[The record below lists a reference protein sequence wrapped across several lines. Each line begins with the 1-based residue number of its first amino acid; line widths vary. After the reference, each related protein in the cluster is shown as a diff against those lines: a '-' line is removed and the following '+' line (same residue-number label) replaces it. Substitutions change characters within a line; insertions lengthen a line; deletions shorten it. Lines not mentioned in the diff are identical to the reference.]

1 MSASAKTPRRRRT
14 ARRRE
19 ARKRLRRSMMRRH
32 GERLTVAGLWHYV
45 LELDIVWVVFM
56 VLAGAWIM
64 APAGVF
70 FGPDLTEGDIANRDY
85 HATRDVLILDEAT
98 SEELKGRARSEVLP
112 LYDRDY
118 AKAEEFEDRIR
129 RLFEIERG
137 FDEVAELLPEE
148 DVAAE
153 RLLRLREGSDLEVE
167 EGHADLLAVQVDAQ
181 DEGAELEERLVG
193 LVGLLLRDGI
203 VENKETLL
211 QNRLEGVTERNL
223 QTGEES
229 VQFDL
234 FGYRGYPFEV
244 KSYLEEEVGRWR
256 GWSRG
261 DRERVVDFLM
271 VNLTP
276 NVYLNLRETEELRNA
291 AAEAVGQ
298 VVNQIRAGQVIVRKG
313 ELVDLED
320 INLLREM
327 TGSEGA
333 LTLLRSPLAS
343 VLLLGLAVAF
353 LWIAFRRKRLVTV
366 EARAFGS
373 VVLLLV
379 LGLLATRLGFVVA
392 DALAASFE
400 IEALSSARSYGF
412 AIPFAAL
419 ALLVSVLFG
428 RGAGLLVGLVFSVLV
443 GRLGWTEAAASQLGL
458 AGGTML
464 YSLTGSL
471 AAVFALDQLKQRSA
485 VIRAGLLVGLV
496 NMASVTVVTLL
507 DVNGATLTGWG
518 FELLCGLLGGLL
530 VAAAVGFAIPVFEAG
545 LFLTTDMKLME
556 LSDTNLPLLQRLAF
570 EAPGTFQHSLM
581 VANLAKAGCEAVGGN
596 PTLAYVGGLYHDI
609 GKVLRPQ
616 YFVENQRDDDNPH
629 DNLAPSMSALILVD
643 HVKEGARMA
652 REQGL
657 PQPIVDAIE
666 QHHGTRT
673 LAYFL
678 ARARNRVETGETIN
692 EHQYRYT
699 GPMPQN
705 KTMGVLMVADTVEAA
720 SRTLE
725 DYSEESIR
733 ALVTRLL
740 DDIVEDGQLDQTDLT
755 LSDLRRMSHTLQ
767 NVLKTVHHHRVD
779 YPGFEWGGEG
789 RGSLRVLPG
798 GAGGGRGAE

>member
-1 MSASAKTPRRRRT
+1 MSPSAKTTRRRRT
-14 ARRRE
+14 GRRRE
-19 ARKRLRRSMMRRH
+19 ARKRLRRSMFRRH
-32 GERLTVAGLWHYV
+32 GERLTVAGLWHWL
-45 LELDIVWVVFM
+45 LELDVVWVVFM

-64 APAGVF
+64 APAGFF
-70 FGPDLTEGDIANRDY
+70 FGPDLSEGDIANRDY

-98 SEELKGRARSEVLP
+98 SEELKQRARTEVRP
-112 LYDRDY
+112 LYDFD
-118 AKAEEFEDRIR
+118 AALAEEVEGRIG

-148 DVAAE
+148 DVASE
-153 RLLRLREGSDLEVE
+153 RLLRLREGSDLRVD
-167 EGHADLLAVQVDAQ
+167 EGHADLLAARIGEQ
-181 DEGAELEERLVG
+181 DEGAELEERLVR
-193 LVGLLLRDGI
+193 LVGFLLRGGI

-211 QNRLEGVTERNL
+211 QNRLEGVTERNM

-234 FGYRGYPFEV
+234 FGYRGYPVEV
-244 KSYLEEEVGRWR
+244 QSYLEAEVGRWG
-256 GWSRG
+256 GWSRA
-261 DRERVVDFLM
+261 DRNTVVDFLM

-276 NVYLNLRETEELRNA
+276 NIYLNLNETQERRNA
-291 AAEAVGQ
+291 AAEAVGS
-298 VVNQIRAGQVIVRKG
+298 VFNQIRAGQVIVRKG
-313 ELVDLED
+313 AVVDQEA
-320 INLLREM
+320 ISLLREM
-327 TGSEGA
+327 TGSEGT

-343 VLLLGLAVAF
+343 ALLLGLAVAF

-373 VVLLLV
+373 VVLLLI
-379 LGLLATRLGFVVA
+379 LGLLATRFGFVVA

-412 AIPFAAL
+412 TIPFAAV
-419 ALLVSVLFG
+419 ALLVSVLYG
-428 RGAGLLVGLVFSVLV
+428 RGAGLLAGLVFSVLV
-443 GRLGWTEAAASQLGL
+443 GRLGWSEATTSQLGL

-464 YSLTGSL
+464 YALTGSL

-496 NMASVTVVTLL
+496 NMASVTVLTLL
-507 DVNGATLTGWG
+507 DENGATIAGWG
-518 FELLCGLLGGLL
+518 FELLCALLGGLL
-530 VAAAVGFAIPVFEAG
+530 VAAAVGFAIPVFEAA

-556 LSDTNLPLLQRLAF
+556 LSDTNQPLLQRVAF

-616 YFVENQRDDDNPH
+616 YFVENQREGDNPH
-629 DNLAPSMSALILVD
+629 DKLAPSMSALILID
-643 HVKEGARMA
+643 HVKEGVRLA
-652 REQGL
+652 REEGL

-673 LAYFL
+673 LSYFL
-678 ARARNRVETGETIN
+678 DRAKKRAEPGQTIN
-692 EHQYRYT
+692 EHQYRYM

-720 SRTLE
+720 SRTLK
-725 DYSEESIR
+725 DFSEESIQ

-755 LSDLRRMSHTLQ
+755 LSDLRRLSYTVQ
-767 NVLKTVHHHRVD
+767 NVLKTIHHHRVE
-779 YPGFEWGGEG
+779 YPGFDFKAES

-798 GAGGGRGAE
+798 GAGSGQSD

>member
-1 MSASAKTPRRRRT
+1 VSASAKTP
-14 ARRRE
+14 RRRE

-153 RLLRLREGSDLEVE
+153 RLLRLREGSDLEVD

-261 DRERVVDFLM
+261 DRERIVDFLM

-485 VIRAGLLVGLV
+485 VIKAGLLVGLV

>member
-1 MSASAKTPRRRRT
+1 MSPSVKTPRRRRS

-19 ARKRLRRSMMRRH
+19 ARKRLRRSMIRRH

-45 LELDIVWVVFM
+45 VELDIVWVVFM
-56 VLAGAWIM
+56 VLAGTWIM

-70 FGPDLTEGDIANRDY
+70 FEPDLSAGDIANRD
-85 HATRDVLILDEAT
+85 HVATRDVLILDEAT
-98 SEELKGRARSEVLP
+98 SEELKERARSDVLP

-118 AKAEEFEDRIR
+118 AQVQEFEDRIR

-137 FDEVAELLPEE
+137 FDEVADLLPEE

-153 RLLRLREGSDLEVE
+153 RLLRLREGSDLQVD
-167 EGHADLLAVQVDAQ
+167 EGHADLLAVQVDAS

-193 LVGLLLRDGI
+193 LVGLLLREGI

-211 QNRLEGVTERNL
+211 QNRFNGVTERNL

-229 VQFDL
+229 VQLDL

-244 KSYLEEEVGRWR
+244 RSYLEEEVGRWG

-261 DRERVVDFLM
+261 DRERIVDFLM

-276 NVYLNLRETEELRNA
+276 NVYLNLSETQELRSA

-298 VVNQIRAGQVIVRKG
+298 VFNQIRAGQVIVRKG
-313 ELVDLED
+313 ELVDQED
-320 INLLREM
+320 IDLLREM
-327 TGSEGA
+327 TGSEGT

-343 VLLLGLAVAF
+343 ALLLGLSVAF

-379 LGLLATRLGFVVA
+379 LGLLATRFGFVVA

-443 GRLGWTEAAASQLGL
+443 GRLGLAEAATPQLGL

-485 VIRAGLLVGLV
+485 VIKAGLLVGLV

-507 DVNGATLTGWG
+507 DVNGATITGWG
-518 FELLCGLLGGLL
+518 FELLCALLGGLL
-530 VAAAVGFAIPVFEAG
+530 VAAAVGFAIPVFEAA

-629 DNLAPSMSALILVD
+629 DKLAPSMSALILVD

-652 REQGL
+652 RERGL
-657 PQPIVDAIE
+657 PQPIVEAIE

-678 ARARNRVETGETIN
+678 ARAKEQAETGQTIN

-699 GPMPQN
+699 GPTPQN

-755 LSDLRRMSHTLQ
+755 LSDLRRLSHTLQ

>member
-19 ARKRLRRSMMRRH
+19 ARRRLRRSMIRRH
-32 GERLTVAGLWHYV
+32 GDRLTVAGLWHYV

-70 FGPDLTEGDIANRDY
+70 FEPDLSEGDIANRDY
-85 HATRDVLILDEAT
+85 LATRDVLILDEAT
-98 SEELKGRARSEVLP
+98 SEELKERARAGVRP
-112 LYDRDY
+112 LYDFDH
-118 AKAEEFEDRIR
+118 AQADDFEGRIR

-137 FDEVAELLPEE
+137 FDEVADLLPEE

-153 RLLRLREGSDLEVE
+153 RLLRLREGSDLRVDES
-167 EGHADLLAVQVDAQ
+167 HADLLTVQVDAS
-181 DEGAELEERLVG
+181 DEGAELEERLIRV
-193 LVGLLLRDGI
+193 VRPLLRKGI

-211 QNRLEGVTERNL
+211 QNLPEGVTERSL
-223 QTGEES
+223 QTGEEA

-234 FGYRGYPFEV
+234 FGYRGYPEEV
-244 KSYLEEEVGRWR
+244 ESDLEAEVGRWG
-256 GWSRG
+256 GWSRA
-261 DRERVVDFLM
+261 DRERIVDFLM

-276 NVYLNLRETEELRNA
+276 NVYLNLSETQELRNA

-327 TGSEGA
+327 TGSEDA

-353 LWIAFRRKRLVTV
+353 LWVAFRRKRLVTV

-379 LGLLATRLGFVVA
+379 LGLLATRFGFVVA

-443 GRLGWTEAAASQLGL
+443 GRLGWAEAATSQLGL

-496 NMASVTVVTLL
+496 NMASVTVLTLL
-507 DVNGATLTGWG
+507 DGNGATLTGWG

-581 VANLAKAGCEAVGGN
+581 VANLAKTGCEAVGGN

-629 DNLAPSMSALILVD
+629 DKLAPSMSALILVD

-678 ARARNRVETGETIN
+678 ARARKRVETGETIN

-699 GPMPQN
+699 GPVPQN

-733 ALVTRLL
+733 ELVTRLL

-755 LSDLRRMSHTLQ
+755 LSDLRRLSHTLQ

-789 RGSLRVLPG
+789 RGALRVLPG
-798 GAGGGRGAE
+798 GAGGGQGAE

>member
-153 RLLRLREGSDLEVE
+153 RLLRLREGSDLEVD

-261 DRERVVDFLM
+261 DRERIVDFLM

-485 VIRAGLLVGLV
+485 VIKAGLLVGLV

>member
-1 MSASAKTPRRRRT
+1 VSASAKTPRRRRT

-153 RLLRLREGSDLEVE
+153 RLLRLREGSDLEVD

-261 DRERVVDFLM
+261 DRERIVDFLM

-485 VIRAGLLVGLV
+485 VIKAGLLVGLV

>member
-1 MSASAKTPRRRRT
+1 MSPSAKTPRRRRS

-19 ARKRLRRSMMRRH
+19 ARKRLRRSMIRRH

-45 LELDIVWVVFM
+45 VELDIVWVVFM
-56 VLAGAWIM
+56 VLAGTWIM

-70 FGPDLTEGDIANRDY
+70 FEPDLSAGDIANRD
-85 HATRDVLILDEAT
+85 HVATRDVLILDEAT
-98 SEELKGRARSEVLP
+98 SEELKERARSDVLP

-118 AKAEEFEDRIR
+118 AQAQEFENRIR

-137 FDEVAELLPEE
+137 FDEVADLLPEE

-153 RLLRLREGSDLEVE
+153 RLLRLREGSDLQVD
-167 EGHADLLAVQVDAQ
+167 EGHADLLAVQVDAS

-193 LVGLLLRDGI
+193 LVGLLLREGI

-211 QNRLEGVTERNL
+211 QNRFNGVTERNL

-229 VQFDL
+229 VQLDL

-244 KSYLEEEVGRWR
+244 RSYLEEEVGRWG

-261 DRERVVDFLM
+261 DRERIVDFLM

-276 NVYLNLRETEELRNA
+276 NVYLNLSETQELRSA

-298 VVNQIRAGQVIVRKG
+298 VFNQIRAGQVIVRKG
-313 ELVDLED
+313 ELVDQED
-320 INLLREM
+320 IDLLREM
-327 TGSEGA
+327 TGSEGT

-343 VLLLGLAVAF
+343 ALLLGLSVAF

-379 LGLLATRLGFVVA
+379 LGLLATRFGFVVA

-443 GRLGWTEAAASQLGL
+443 GRLGLAEAATPQLGL

-485 VIRAGLLVGLV
+485 VIKAGLLVGLV

-507 DVNGATLTGWG
+507 DVNGATITGWG

-530 VAAAVGFAIPVFEAG
+530 VAAAVGFAIPVFEAA

-629 DNLAPSMSALILVD
+629 DKLAPSMSALILVD

-652 REQGL
+652 RERGL
-657 PQPIVDAIE
+657 PQPIVEAIE

-678 ARARNRVETGETIN
+678 ARAREQAETGQTIN

-755 LSDLRRMSHTLQ
+755 LSDLRRLSHTLQ

-798 GAGGGRGAE
+798 GAGAGRGAE

>member
-1 MSASAKTPRRRRT
+1 MSASAKTP
-14 ARRRE
+14 RRRE

-153 RLLRLREGSDLEVE
+153 RLLRLREGSDLEVD

-261 DRERVVDFLM
+261 DRERIVDFLM

-485 VIRAGLLVGLV
+485 VIKAGLLVGLV

>member
-1 MSASAKTPRRRRT
+1 MI
-14 ARRRE
+14 
-19 ARKRLRRSMMRRH
+19 RRH

-70 FGPDLTEGDIANRDY
+70 FGPDLSVGDIANRDY

-98 SEELKGRARSEVLP
+98 SEELKERARADVRP
-112 LYDRDY
+112 LYDFDHSQ
-118 AKAEEFEDRIR
+118 AEEFGGRIR

-137 FDEVAELLPEE
+137 FDEVADLLPEE
-148 DVAAE
+148 DIAAE
-153 RLLRLREGSDLEVE
+153 RLLRLREGSNLRVDES
-167 EGHADLLAVQVDAQ
+167 HADLLAVQVDAP
-181 DEGAELEERLVG
+181 DEGAELEERLVR
-193 LVGLLLRDGI
+193 LVGLQLREGI

-234 FGYRGYPFEV
+234 FGYRGYPNEV
-244 KSYLEEEVGRWR
+244 RSELEAEVGRWG
-256 GWSRG
+256 GWSRD
-261 DRERVVDFLM
+261 DRERIVDFLM

-343 VLLLGLAVAF
+343 FLLLGLAVAF

-373 VVLLLV
+373 VVLLLI
-379 LGLLATRLGFVVA
+379 LGLLATRFGFVVA

-443 GRLGWTEAAASQLGL
+443 GRLGWAEPATSQLGL

-471 AAVFALDQLKQRSA
+471 AAMFALDQLKQRSA

-496 NMASVTVVTLL
+496 NMASVTVLTLL
-507 DVNGATLTGWG
+507 DGSGATLTGWG

-530 VAAAVGFAIPVFEAG
+530 VAAAVGFAIPVFEAA

-629 DNLAPSMSALILVD
+629 DKLAPSMSALILVD

-678 ARARNRVETGETIN
+678 ARAKERAETGQTIH

-720 SRTLE
+720 SRTLD

-733 ALVTRLL
+733 ELVTRLL

-798 GAGGGRGAE
+798 GAGGGQGAE

>member
-14 ARRRE
+14 GRRRE
-19 ARKRLRRSMMRRH
+19 ARKRLRRSMFRRH
-32 GERLTVAGLWHYV
+32 GERLTVAGLWHWV

-56 VLAGAWIM
+56 VLAGTWIM

-70 FGPDLTEGDIANRDY
+70 FGPDLSEGDIANRDY

-98 SEELKGRARSEVLP
+98 SEELKQRARTEVRP
-112 LYDRDY
+112 LYDFD
-118 AKAEEFEDRIR
+118 AALAEEVEGRIG

-137 FDEVAELLPEE
+137 FDDVAELLPEE
-148 DVAAE
+148 DVASE
-153 RLLRLREGSDLEVE
+153 RLRRLRAGSDLRVD
-167 EGHADLLAVQVDAQ
+167 EGHADLLAGRVGDR
-181 DEGAELEERLVG
+181 DEGAELEERLVR
-193 LVGLLLRDGI
+193 LVGFLLRAGI

-211 QNRLEGVTERNL
+211 QNRLEGVTERKL
-223 QTGEES
+223 QTGEEA

-234 FGYRGYPFEV
+234 FGYRGYPVEV
-244 KSYLEEEVGRWR
+244 ESYLEAEVGRWG
-256 GWSRG
+256 GWSRA
-261 DRERVVDFLM
+261 DRATVVDFLM

-276 NVYLNLRETEELRNA
+276 NVYLNLSETQERRNA
-291 AAEAVGQ
+291 AAEAVGR
-298 VVNQIRAGQVIVRKG
+298 VFNQIRAGQVIVRKG
-313 ELVDLED
+313 ELVDLEA

-327 TGSEGA
+327 TGSERP

-343 VLLLGLAVAF
+343 ALLLGLAVAF
-353 LWIAFRRKRLVTV
+353 LWTAFRRKRLVTV

-373 VVLLLV
+373 VVLLLI
-379 LGLLATRLGFVVA
+379 LGLVATRFGFVVA

-412 AIPFAAL
+412 TIPFAAV
-419 ALLVSVLFG
+419 ALLVSVLYG
-428 RGAGLLVGLVFSVLV
+428 RGAGLLAGLVFSVLV
-443 GRLGWTEAAASQLGL
+443 GRLGWAEATASQLGL

-464 YSLTGSL
+464 YALTGSL

-507 DVNGATLTGWG
+507 DTNGATIAGWG

-530 VAAAVGFAIPVFEAG
+530 VAAAVGFAIPVFEAM

-556 LSDTNLPLLQRLAF
+556 LSDTNLPLLQRVAF

-609 GKVLRPQ
+609 GKVMRPQ
-616 YFVENQRDDDNPH
+616 YFAENQRDGDNLH

-643 HVKEGARMA
+643 HVKEGVRLA
-652 REQGL
+652 REHGL

-673 LAYFL
+673 LSYFL
-678 ARARNRVETGETIN
+678 DRAKKRAEPGQTIN
-692 EHQYRYT
+692 EHQYRYM

-720 SRTLE
+720 SRTLK
-725 DYSEESIR
+725 DFSEESIQ

-755 LSDLRRMSHTLQ
+755 LSDLRRLSYTLQ
-767 NVLKTVHHHRVD
+767 NVLKTIHHHRVE
-779 YPGFEWGGEG
+779 YPGFEWGSEDS

-798 GAGGGRGAE
+798 GAGSGRSE

>member
-1 MSASAKTPRRRRT
+1 MI
-14 ARRRE
+14 
-19 ARKRLRRSMMRRH
+19 RRH

-45 LELDIVWVVFM
+45 LELDVVWVVFM
-56 VLAGAWIM
+56 VLGGALIM

-70 FGPDLTEGDIANRDY
+70 FEPDLSEGDIANRDY
-85 HATRDVLILDEAT
+85 LATRDVLILDEAT
-98 SEELKGRARSEVLP
+98 SEELKERARSEVLP

-118 AKAEEFEDRIR
+118 AKAEEFEDRIG

-153 RLLRLREGSDLEVE
+153 RLLRLREGSDLQVDES
-167 EGHADLLAVQVDAQ
+167 HADLLAVQVDAQ

-244 KSYLEEEVGRWR
+244 RSYLEEEVGRWG
-256 GWSRG
+256 GWSRA
-261 DRERVVDFLM
+261 DRERIVDFLM
-271 VNLTP
+271 INLTP

-313 ELVDLED
+313 ELVDQDD

-333 LTLLRSPLAS
+333 LTQLRSPLAS
-343 VLLLGLAVAF
+343 ALLLGLAVAF
-353 LWIAFRRKRLVTV
+353 LWVAFRRKRLVTV

-373 VVLLLV
+373 VVLLLI
-379 LGLLATRLGFVVA
+379 LGLLATRFGFVVA

-428 RGAGLLVGLVFSVLV
+428 RGAGLLVGFVFSVLV
-443 GRLGWTEAAASQLGL
+443 GRLGWAEAATSQLGL

-464 YSLTGSL
+464 YALTGSL

-496 NMASVTVVTLL
+496 NMASVTVLTLL
-507 DVNGATLTGWG
+507 DGSGATLTGWG

-530 VAAAVGFAIPVFEAG
+530 VAAAVGFAIPVFEAV

-629 DNLAPSMSALILVD
+629 DKLAPSMSALILVD

-652 REQGL
+652 REQRL
-657 PQPIVDAIE
+657 PQRIVDAIE

-678 ARARNRVETGETIN
+678 ARAKERAEPGQTIN
-692 EHQYRYT
+692 EHQYRYM

-740 DDIVEDGQLDQTDLT
+740 DDIVEDGQFDQTDLT
-755 LSDLRRMSHTLQ
+755 LSDLRRLSHTLQ

-798 GAGGGRGAE
+798 GAGGGQGTE